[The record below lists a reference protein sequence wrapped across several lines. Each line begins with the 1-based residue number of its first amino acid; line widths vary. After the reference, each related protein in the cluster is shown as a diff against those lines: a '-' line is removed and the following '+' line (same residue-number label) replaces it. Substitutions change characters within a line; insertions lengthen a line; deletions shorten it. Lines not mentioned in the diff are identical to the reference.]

1 MGKSYKRIL
10 LLGIGFILCGTLAA
24 QEQKQDSTE
33 GKNNIKASE
42 YLMPKR
48 KGAEKFHSKRGSEH
62 LFFSVGSGIGYLF
75 NVGGGQTAH
84 GPRASFMA
92 GNWLTPVIGLR
103 AGGEYT
109 QWKQGN
115 TNMHLAGANVDYLIN
130 ISAFAARYNPK
141 RVFEVIGALGLSYQA
156 TIVKDQKTIHS
167 YGLRAG
173 LQGKLNVSS
182 AFNLFI
188 EPQLAL
194 YPDRVDNQSSW
205 KRYNLAGSLMAG
217 ITP

>member
-1 MGKSYKRIL
+1 MEKSYKRIL

-115 TNMHLAGANVDYLIN
+115 TDMHLAGANVDYLIN
-130 ISAFAARYNPK
+130 ISAIQPEASIRSDRRSRTQLSGHYRKRPKNNPFI
-141 RVFEVIGALGLSYQA
+141 RIEGR
-156 TIVKDQKTIHS
+156 TTRETECIVC
-167 YGLRAG
+167 
-173 LQGKLNVSS
+173 
-182 AFNLFI
+182 F
-188 EPQLAL
+188 
-194 YPDRVDNQSSW
+194 
-205 KRYNLAGSLMAG
+205 
-217 ITP
+217 

>member
-92 GNWLTPVIGLR
+92 GNWLTP
-103 AGGEYT
+103 
-109 QWKQGN
+109 
-115 TNMHLAGANVDYLIN
+115 
-130 ISAFAARYNPK
+130 S
-141 RVFEVIGALGLSYQA
+141 
-156 TIVKDQKTIHS
+156 
-167 YGLRAG
+167 
-173 LQGKLNVSS
+173 
-182 AFNLFI
+182 
-188 EPQLAL
+188 
-194 YPDRVDNQSSW
+194 
-205 KRYNLAGSLMAG
+205 
-217 ITP
+217 

>member
-1 MGKSYKRIL
+1 
-10 LLGIGFILCGTLAA
+10 
-24 QEQKQDSTE
+24 
-33 GKNNIKASE
+33 
-42 YLMPKR
+42 
-48 KGAEKFHSKRGSEH
+48 
-62 LFFSVGSGIGYLF
+62 
-75 NVGGGQTAH
+75 
-84 GPRASFMA
+84 MA

-173 LQGKLNVSS
+173 LHRATTGTLSGPGGQPVIVEK
-182 AFNLFI
+182 I
-188 EPQLAL
+188 
-194 YPDRVDNQSSW
+194 
-205 KRYNLAGSLMAG
+205 
-217 ITP
+217 

>member
-130 ISAFAARYNPK
+130 ISAFALSALLSLLNEPTPRTRIVP
-141 RVFEVIGALGLSYQA
+141 VFSPGRPPGCVIV
-156 TIVKDQKTIHS
+156 T
-167 YGLRAG
+167 
-173 LQGKLNVSS
+173 
-182 AFNLFI
+182 
-188 EPQLAL
+188 P
-194 YPDRVDNQSSW
+194 
-205 KRYNLAGSLMAG
+205 G
-217 ITP
+217 I